1 MLIQFPPTKVRI
13 KIGTDK
19 ENCKKPHSF
28 IAFYGKIEEKYR
40 FLAKKQCISIKCLV
54 ISEESTTFA
63 AKMTNRMEKMNIAIF
78 VSGSG
83 TNCENLIKYF
93 ADHASI
99 KPALVVSNKQ
109 DAYALVRAERLGV
122 PTAVT
127 PKADLNN
134 PDVMLPLLEK
144 YGIGFIVLAGFLP
157 LVPNFLI
164 DAYPHKII
172 NIHPALLPKYG
183 GKGMWGHHV
192 HEAVKAA
199 GETETGMTVHW
210 VTPVC
215 DAGEI
220 IAQFR
225 VDLSPDDSVD
235 DIAEKEH
242 QLEMQYFPKVV
253 EEVISGNKS

>member
-1 MLIQFPPTKVRI
+1 
-13 KIGTDK
+13 
-19 ENCKKPHSF
+19 
-28 IAFYGKIEEKYR
+28 
-40 FLAKKQCISIKCLV
+40 
-54 ISEESTTFA
+54 
-63 AKMTNRMEKMNIAIF
+63 MNIAIF

-93 ADHASI
+93 AGSERVNC
-99 KPALVVSNKQ
+99 ALVVSNKF
-109 DAYALVRAERLGV
+109 DAYALVRAENLGV

-127 PKADLNN
+127 PKAELNN
-134 PDVMLPLLEK
+134 PDVMMPLLKK
-144 YGIGFIVLAGFLP
+144 YDIEFIVLAGFLP
-157 LVPNFLI
+157 LVPSFLI
-164 DAYPHKII
+164 DAYPHRII

-192 HEAVKAA
+192 HEAVKEA

-220 IAQFR
+220 IAQYK
-225 VDLSPDDSVD
+225 VALSPDDTVD

-242 QLEMQYFPKVV
+242 QLEMKDFPKVV
-253 EEVISGNKS
+253 EEILKLLEQLQRLDREVLSNL